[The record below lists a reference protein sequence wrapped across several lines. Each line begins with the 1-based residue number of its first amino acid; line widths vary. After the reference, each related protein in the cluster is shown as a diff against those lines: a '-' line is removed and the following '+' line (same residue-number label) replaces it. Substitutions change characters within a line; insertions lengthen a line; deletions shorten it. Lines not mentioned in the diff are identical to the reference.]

1 MKRDYVAVIQAG
13 GKGTRMRDLTLDKI
27 PKPLLAL
34 NGKPMIEWQIESLA
48 KYGIT
53 EFIFILGHLGN
64 LIEQYFG
71 NGSKWQ
77 VNIKY
82 IYENQP
88 LGSAGALY
96 YAKEAIGDRDVIL
109 VFGDVMFEID
119 WKRYIQYHEEHGGV
133 VTLLAHPNAHP
144 FDSDLL
150 IVDKDDKVTG
160 IDSKNNVRNYYYKNI
175 VNAGISIFRKE
186 LLDSLTDAQKT
197 DYESELVEP
206 LMSKGKVYAYNTP
219 EYVKDVGTPER
230 FYTSCEEQ
238 KKGVWVA
245 KSLEN
250 TQRAIFLDRD
260 GTINVLKGFL
270 SRAED
275 FELLP
280 NVVEAIRKINGSEY
294 LAIVATNQP
303 VIARGECTFK
313 ELENIHKKLETDL
326 GKEGAFVND
335 IFFCPHHPDK
345 GYEGEVPQLKMDC
358 DCRKPKIGMLNKA
371 AKKYNIDLSNSW
383 YIGDTTVD
391 IQTGCNAG
399 MKTILVHTG
408 EAGKDGK
415 YTVVPDY
422 EAVDLLEAV
431 NKIIENK

>member
-150 IVDKDDKVTG
+150 NVDKDDNVTG
-160 IDSKNNVRNYYYKNI
+160 ID
-175 VNAGISIFRKE
+175 
-186 LLDSLTDAQKT
+186 
-197 DYESELVEP
+197 
-206 LMSKGKVYAYNTP
+206 
-219 EYVKDVGTPER
+219 
-230 FYTSCEEQ
+230 
-238 KKGVWVA
+238 
-245 KSLEN
+245 
-250 TQRAIFLDRD
+250 
-260 GTINVLKGFL
+260 
-270 SRAED
+270 
-275 FELLP
+275 
-280 NVVEAIRKINGSEY
+280 
-294 LAIVATNQP
+294 
-303 VIARGECTFK
+303 
-313 ELENIHKKLETDL
+313 
-326 GKEGAFVND
+326 
-335 IFFCPHHPDK
+335 
-345 GYEGEVPQLKMDC
+345 
-358 DCRKPKIGMLNKA
+358 
-371 AKKYNIDLSNSW
+371 
-383 YIGDTTVD
+383 
-391 IQTGCNAG
+391 
-399 MKTILVHTG
+399 
-408 EAGKDGK
+408 
-415 YTVVPDY
+415 
-422 EAVDLLEAV
+422 
-431 NKIIENK
+431 